1 MVFDIKTVDFA
12 IISLL
17 GEAPCCDEF
26 SLYYELKFALNGRI
40 VPLVII
46 TNQYKHK
53 KKCNSKHSNTK
64 ITSKNNEK
72 WSRFHYQI
80 NLMMTIKM
88 YPAVNRN

>member
-1 MVFDIKTVDFA
+1 M
-12 IISLL
+12 LR
-17 GEAPCCDEF
+17 GAPCCDEY
-26 SLYYELKFALNGRI
+26 SLQYKLKFALNDRT

-53 KKCNSKHSNTK
+53 KKYISKHSNTK

-72 WSRFHYQI
+72 ESKFHYQI
-80 NLMMTIKM
+80 NLMITIKM